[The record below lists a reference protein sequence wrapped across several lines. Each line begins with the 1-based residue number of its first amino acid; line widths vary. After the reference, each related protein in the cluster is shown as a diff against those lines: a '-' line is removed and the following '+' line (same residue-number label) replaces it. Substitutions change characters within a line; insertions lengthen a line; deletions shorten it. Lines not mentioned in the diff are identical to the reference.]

1 MQRNKASS
9 SASFSPYWALAAA
22 ACFGVAGVV
31 MPRPAIAQ
39 QAFLVACVV
48 LAAVSLVM
56 NLVSSNEARGRRR

>member
-1 MQRNKASS
+1 MQRHTTSI
-9 SASFSPYWALAAA
+9 SPYWALAAA

-48 LAAVSLVM
+48 FAAVSLVM
-56 NLVSSNEARGRRR
+56 NLAESSEARRRRR